1 MVPKKITS
9 LSHHL
14 LNLFGLYGLLIGDIC
29 LSIIAYHSDKTGWF
43 CHIRGKY
50 FAIEWTWKQRKYKS
64 DLPIKEEIWS
74 GGSCPLVGT
83 LIPLALR
90 TDFSIE
96 IVLPLA
102 SWIWT
107 TCEGSADYNVF
118 VLFCLLNVKMS
129 LFIYTH
135 ILHGICRC
143 SLHGLRIVVLSSKN
157 CWHRYL
163 HRLTGRSDNCHYLLA
178 RCIIF
183 KRDAYVL
190 LKIRIWY
197 RNNRLETV
205 PQKYF
210 AN

>member
-29 LSIIAYHSDKTGWF
+29 LSIIAYHGDKTGWF

-50 FAIEWTWKQRKYKS
+50 FAIEWTWKQRKHKS

-118 VLFCLLNVKMS
+118 VLFCLLNVKMFL
-129 LFIYTH
+129 LFIY
-135 ILHGICRC
+135 
-143 SLHGLRIVVLSSKN
+143 
-157 CWHRYL
+157 
-163 HRLTGRSDNCHYLLA
+163 
-178 RCIIF
+178 
-183 KRDAYVL
+183 
-190 LKIRIWY
+190 
-197 RNNRLETV
+197 
-205 PQKYF
+205 PYF
-210 AN
+210 ARHLPLQPSWLEGCCFEQQELLTQELASVDRWVRQLSLPARPLHNF